1 MRKRPVANQAI
12 DAIRGRG
19 PLSHTKL
26 YWWMWENF
34 DVIQPTKTGR
44 ADWVTATEELSKL
57 GFAGRKGVPLN
68 RDNVR
73 KTWERVVRDKAKEPK
88 SAVAAAPLSQPPYEV
103 PSVPRERKPLMMTPA
118 RPLMPVDAAQDDGSA
133 LPKPLG
139 PVRK

>member
-1 MRKRPVANQAI
+1 MGKKPVASQAI

-57 GFAGRKGVPLN
+57 GFTGRKGVTLN

-73 KTWERVVRDKAKEPK
+73 KTWERVVRDKEKLARPTLPSI
-88 SAVAAAPLSQPPYEV
+88 SAGVDVSAA
-103 PSVPRERKPLMMTPA
+103 PRERKPLMMTPA
-118 RPLMPVDAAQDDGSA
+118 KPLQPGEVPQDDGSA